1 MTTSDLETKVREQR
15 GVAIIDLV
23 GDISSFAEE
32 SLNVAYAQAS
42 GRNPRAILLNFADVG
57 YINSTGIALIVGLLV
72 QARKS
77 GVPLLT
83 CGLSDHYE
91 EIFKITRLSDF
102 MSIYPDEDSAVAD
115 AQMST

>member
-1 MTTSDLETKVREQR
+1 MTPSDLESKVRSQR

-23 GDISSFAEE
+23 GDISSFAED
-32 SLNVAYAQAS
+32 SLNVAYAEAS
-42 GRNPRAILLNFADVG
+42 SQNPLAILLNFADVG

-91 EIFKITRLSDF
+91 EIFKITRLTDF
-102 MSIYPDEDSAVAD
+102 MTIYADEESAVAD
-115 AQMST
+115 VQTST